1 MHNNNNTE
9 YTMLQYKNA
18 TFQINTKR
26 LKIVAKWQNFLLGG
40 LWYYQKPQNNYK
52 VAYVVDNIKT

>member
-1 MHNNNNTE
+1 
-9 YTMLQYKNA
+9 MLQYKNA

-26 LKIVAKWQNFLLGG
+26 LKMVAKWQNFLLRG
-40 LWYYQKPQNNYK
+40 LWYYQKTQNNYK

>member
-26 LKIVAKWQNFLLGG
+26 LKMVAKWQNFLLRG
-40 LWYYQKPQNNYK
+40 LWYYQKTQNNYK

>member
-18 TFQINTKR
+18 TFQINTKK
-26 LKIVAKWQNFLLGG
+26 LKMVAKWQNFLLRG
-40 LWYYQKPQNNYK
+40 LGYYQKTQNNYK